1 MNANLR
7 LSFALAS
14 SSVNKNDFRAS
25 VVPLMEMR
33 KLNFYKHNSQIIKR
47 TFPKDIAVWKNVQG
61 HQLME
66 MNDTDT
72 KILKALLEDARFSS
86 RQIAKNVGVSVGT
99 VLSRI
104 KRMEDEGLIKGYSVN
119 LDHEKLGYQLT
130 VVTEITV
137 SKGKLVET
145 ENEIA
150 KIPNVCSVY
159 DVTGLTD
166 AVIVA
171 KFKSREDLGA
181 FTKRLL
187 TLPYVERTNTHV
199 VLTSVKENFRLI

>member
-1 MNANLR
+1 MQGGKFTD
-7 LSFALAS
+7 LS
-14 SSVNKNDFRAS
+14 
-25 VVPLMEMR
+25 E
-33 KLNFYKHNSQIIKR
+33 
-47 TFPKDIAVWKNVQG
+47 
-61 HQLME
+61 
-66 MNDTDT
+66 TDL
-72 KILKALLEDARFSS
+72 KILKGLLEDARFSS

-104 KRMEDEGLIKGYSVN
+104 KKMEDEGLIKGYSVL

-137 SKGKLVET
+137 SKGRLVET

-150 KIPNVCSVY
+150 KISNVCCVY

-166 AVIVA
+166 AIIVA
-171 KFKSREDLGA
+171 KFKSREDLGQ

-187 TLPYVERTNTHV
+187 SLPFIERTNTHV
-199 VLTSVKENFRLI
+199 VLTTVKENFRLL